1 MSNWHKQIE
10 AYTPDHKR
18 DRLLFAG
25 VSGPVSVICLTLS
38 LWGFF
43 PLTAVSLLA
52 SILAIGIGSVAGAL
66 TLVVLWPVYLSYS
79 GTIESVAD
87 YSGGLSTETE
97 HDESID
103 KLKHQ
108 YTTGE
113 ISTEEFERQLESSL
127 HKDIS
132 NPDRLDTDAADTST
146 NSDSTTASER
156 ELNRRFEN

>member
-1 MSNWHKQIE
+1 M
-10 AYTPDHKR
+10 
-18 DRLLFAG
+18 
-25 VSGPVSVICLTLS
+25 
-38 LWGFF
+38 
-43 PLTAVSLLA
+43 
-52 SILAIGIGSVAGAL
+52 LAIGIGSVAGVL

-87 YSGGLSTETE
+87 YSGVSSNGTR

-113 ISTEEFERQLESSL
+113 ISTEVFERRLENSIQA
-127 HKDIS
+127 DIS

-146 NSDSTTASER
+146 NSDSTTAFEH
-156 ELNRRFEN
+156 ELNRRFESQ